1 MRPRPATEWL
11 PLLQEALARDG
22 RARLPLR
29 GDSMLPTLPAA
40 CEIEVA
46 PLEREP
52 RPGELLVF
60 ALGAGLVAHR
70 LTARRGAI
78 WNAQGDNRRAPDA
91 PLAREQVLG
100 RVVAAFDGERQIWP
114 RRGERIR
121 AVWWLARARAWTAA
135 RRLLRR
141 RA

>member
-1 MRPRPATEWL
+1 MRPRPAADWL
-11 PLLQEALARDG
+11 PLLQEALAREG

-29 GDSMLPTLPAA
+29 GDSMLPTLPLA

-46 PLEREP
+46 PLGREP

-70 LTARRGAI
+70 LTAQRGAAWI
-78 WNAQGDNRRAPDA
+78 AQGDNRRAPDP
-91 PLAREQVLG
+91 PLPRDQVLG
-100 RVVAAFDGERQIWP
+100 RVVAAFDGERQVWP

-121 AVWWLARARAWTAA
+121 ATRWVGRARLWQAA

-141 RA
+141 RV